1 MPPADAR
8 AVHYARQDL
17 LFGAMERL
25 EAKDTQLA
33 AFETLKRQIKDL
45 DVANLSALL
54 HAAGSRTSRTGQF
67 FKIHALRLAAL
78 CTTALACLQWRA
90 MLQPPLLGKL
100 LSLLGAALRDG
111 DSAVRAAAAECCRV
125 VAAQLAAVGLATG
138 DMSNP
143 LLACL
148 LEALAEPSGLVQA
161 AAATAL
167 AQTAEHLQP
176 LQPALLRQLLQALN
190 NPSFLGRP
198 ELWQALAWLDGGRLR
213 GLAASSWHLV
223 LDLMPEVLGSAADGT
238 GLLGALSGRG
248 KDFQLRAAAAHTI
261 KALAA
266 GVGPSC
272 PAGWDAAA
280 AALKAAKT
288 DVSKPVRD
296 AATSAL
302 PLVACVQQFSAGGL
316 PLEQWPAMCSGILA
330 AELRNGVREL
340 NRGKPGPRDGG
351 EAGEL
356 HIRAVH
362 LHQPERDQMHQQF
375 MMQGSMPAATAPAS
389 LADAAHVLSAAHQQE
404 SAVHPTLVPV
414 APVLAQPC
422 LPRAQHASGTQL
434 AVLLEQQARLA
445 ADFAN
450 FAAATQHQL
459 QQLGHALASTNAA
472 VAQLSAAGGRIM
484 CVPEAHL
491 PAAALLGTQTGQQ
504 RPRAAPRLSSLHRT
518 YHALE
523 QDLHSQQ
530 RQQQQQPPGPAAVQ
544 VPGQLGL
551 SNDQM
556 GR

>member
-1 MPPADAR
+1 MPPANAR

-78 CTTALACLQWRA
+78 CTTAPACLQWRA

-176 LQPALLRQLLQALN
+176 LQPALLCQLLKALD

-223 LDLMPEVLGSAADGT
+223 LDLMPEVLGSAADGS

-248 KDFQLRAAAAHTI
+248 KDFQLRAAAAHTV

-266 GVGPSC
+266 GVGPGC

-296 AATSAL
+296 AAASAL
-302 PLVACVQQFSAGGL
+302 PLVACVQQFLAGGL
-316 PLEQWPAMCSGILA
+316 PLEQWPAMCSGMLA
-330 AELRNGVREL
+330 AELRNG
-340 NRGKPGPRDGG
+340 
-351 EAGEL
+351 
-356 HIRAVH
+356 
-362 LHQPERDQMHQQF
+362 
-375 MMQGSMPAATAPAS
+375 
-389 LADAAHVLSAAHQQE
+389 
-404 SAVHPTLVPV
+404 HP
-414 APVLAQPC
+414 
-422 LPRAQHASGTQL
+422 SDTQL

-445 ADFAN
+445 ADFVG

-491 PAAALLGTQTGQQ
+491 PAATLLGTQTGQQ

-518 YHALE
+518 YQALE

-530 RQQQQQPPGPAAVQ
+530 QQQQQQQQPPGPAAVQ
-544 VPGQLGL
+544 LTGSLGL

-556 GR
+556 G

>member
-33 AFETLKRQIKDL
+33 AFETLKRQIKVGLRPTAGLSSACRRPFSEPPWQCACSTFRAHPASQGL

-78 CTTALACLQWRA
+78 CTTAPACLQWRA

-176 LQPALLRQLLQALN
+176 LQPALLRQLLKALD

-213 GLAASSWHLV
+213 GLAASSWQLV
-223 LDLMPEVLGSAADGT
+223 LDLMHDVLGSAA
-238 GLLGALSGRG
+238 
-248 KDFQLRAAAAHTI
+248 
-261 KALAA
+261 
-266 GVGPSC
+266 
-272 PAGWDAAA
+272 
-280 AALKAAKT
+280 
-288 DVSKPVRD
+288 
-296 AATSAL
+296 
-302 PLVACVQQFSAGGL
+302 GG
-316 PLEQWPAMCSGILA
+316 
-330 AELRNGVREL
+330 
-340 NRGKPGPRDGG
+340 
-351 EAGEL
+351 
-356 HIRAVH
+356 
-362 LHQPERDQMHQQF
+362 
-375 MMQGSMPAATAPAS
+375 
-389 LADAAHVLSAAHQQE
+389 
-404 SAVHPTLVPV
+404 
-414 APVLAQPC
+414 
-422 LPRAQHASGTQL
+422 
-434 AVLLEQQARLA
+434 
-445 ADFAN
+445 
-450 FAAATQHQL
+450 
-459 QQLGHALASTNAA
+459 
-472 VAQLSAAGGRIM
+472 
-484 CVPEAHL
+484 
-491 PAAALLGTQTGQQ
+491 
-504 RPRAAPRLSSLHRT
+504 
-518 YHALE
+518 
-523 QDLHSQQ
+523 
-530 RQQQQQPPGPAAVQ
+530 
-544 VPGQLGL
+544 
-551 SNDQM
+551 
-556 GR
+556 